1 MCTIICTVRTV
12 LWYVMSI
19 AGTLL
24 ILIALFTNTWL
35 EGQLSINNLSSGAQ
49 GIMNTVTD
57 IGNNLASG
65 DLANAGL
72 KQVGLFIDCKPIT
85 TNAFFENECI
95 PNVETIKTL
104 FTDLDDTKYPHAWRG
119 AVICFVFGLGL
130 MVLTDLFALLT
141 VCCRRCICCS
151 VFTICGS
158 IQSFASILFTLGLI
172 AYPAG
177 WGNDL
182 VKNQYCAGDSN
193 AFVLGDKCTIG
204 MAFWIAV
211 AGTVCTV
218 LASSLAI
225 WAYQSTRSSKCE
237 QAKDEG
243 EHCICLV

>member
-19 AGTLL
+19 AGTLM

-35 EGQLSINNLSSGAQ
+35 EGQIGTTNLLNS
-49 GIMNTVTD
+49 
-57 IGNNLASG
+57 ASG
-65 DLANAGL
+65 FLDTVSDVGNQLSKGNIGEVTL
-72 KQVGLFIDCKPIT
+72 RKIGLFKDCTQIESKP
-85 TNAFFENECI
+85 FFEGECI
-95 PNVETIKTL
+95 PNLDTVKSL
-104 FTDLDDTKYPHAWRG
+104 FTDLDDTNYPHAWRG
-119 AVICFVFGLGL
+119 AVVCFVFGLAL
-130 MVLTDLFALLT
+130 MILTDLFALLT
-141 VCCRRCICCS
+141 VCCRSCICCS

-177 WGNDL
+177 WGNNM
-182 VKNQYCAGDSN
+182 VKNEYCSGESN
-193 AFVLGDKCTIG
+193 AFVLGEKCSIG

>member
-1 MCTIICTVRTV
+1 
-12 LWYVMSI
+12 MSI
-19 AGTLL
+19 AGTLM

-35 EGQLSINNLSSGAQ
+35 EGQIGATNLSNSASGF
-49 GIMNTVTD
+49 MDTVTD
-57 IGNNLASG
+57 VGNSLAKGNIGEA
-65 DLANAGL
+65 AIR
-72 KQVGLFIDCKPIT
+72 KIGLFKDCTQIESKP
-85 TNAFFENECI
+85 FFEGECI
-95 PNVETIKTL
+95 PNLDTVKSL
-104 FTDLDDTKYPHAWRG
+104 FTDLDDTNYPHAWRG
-119 AVICFVFGLGL
+119 AVVCFVFGLAL
-130 MVLTDLFALLT
+130 MILTDLFALLT
-141 VCCRRCICCS
+141 VCCRSCICCS

-177 WGNDL
+177 WGNNM
-182 VKNQYCAGDSN
+182 VKNEYCSGESN
-193 AFVLGDKCTIG
+193 AFVLGEKCSIG

>member
-1 MCTIICTVRTV
+1 M
-12 LWYVMSI
+12 
-19 AGTLL
+19 

-35 EGQLSINNLSSGAQ
+35 KGHISTSN
-49 GIMNTVTD
+49 IMNSAEGVFDTVTS
-57 IGNNLASG
+57 IGNDLASG
-65 DLANAGL
+65 NVGNIV
-72 KQVGLFIDCKPIT
+72 KKEVGLFIHCTPIDSKP
-85 TNAFFENECI
+85 FFEGECI
-95 PNVETIKTL
+95 PKLAEIEKL
-104 FTDLDDTKYPHAWRG
+104 FTDLDDSKYPHAWRG
-119 AVICFVFGLGL
+119 AVICFVFGLAI
-130 MVLTDLFALLT
+130 MILTDLFALLT
-141 VCCRRCICCS
+141 VCCRQCICCS

-158 IQSFASILFTLGLI
+158 MQSFASILFTLGLI

-177 WGNDL
+177 WGNDY
-182 VKNQYCAGDSN
+182 VKNQYCSGASGP
-193 AFVLGDKCTIG
+193 FVLGENCSIG